1 MKFFINILLLYFLF
15 AGNSFSKILNITNDF
30 RLDVSNNVDFLK
42 IENIDGLNSD
52 LDFLEEYGLNLY
64 VVGNRGIID
73 FFEKYFNGNNLEEED
88 WIIEL
93 ISKVEK
99 KAQKTK
105 SRSSLISYTKKEIK
119 KIMIKYNLTTW
130 TLALALDK
138 PFQNTELELELT
150 DFLEELE
157 IYNKLYN
164 LNSSEL
170 KKFQSIINKELKKNS
185 IFSPDEYLTYRFKPL
200 KISKDKLDD
209 IFISGKANISATVW
223 EKLKF
228 SYSGKYYLTI
238 KNDKIF
244 AIYQECIF
252 KCSNSEK
259 KFGQMIE
266 PIININENKKI
277 KKTNKKINSNH
288 SNIVDQLN
296 SLNELYKSGVLTKEE
311 FEKAKKKILNYHL
324 ELVLQ

>member
-130 TLALALDK
+130 TLVLALDK

-185 IFSPDEYLTYRFKPL
+185 IFRPDEYLTYRFKPL

-311 FEKAKKKILNYHL
+311 FEKAKKKILN
-324 ELVLQ
+324 

>member
-1 MKFFINILLLYFLF
+1 LF

-130 TLALALDK
+130 TLVLALDK

-185 IFSPDEYLTYRFKPL
+185 IFRPDEYLTYRFKPL

-311 FEKAKKKILNYHL
+311 FEKAKKKILN
-324 ELVLQ
+324 

>member
-164 LNSSEL
+164 LNISEL
-170 KKFQSIINKELKKNS
+170 KKFQSLINKELKKNS
-185 IFSPDEYLTYRFKPL
+185 IFRPDEYITYRFKPL
-200 KISKDKLDD
+200 KVSKDKLDD

-228 SYSGKYYLTI
+228 SYSGKYYLT
-238 KNDKIF
+238 
-244 AIYQECIF
+244 
-252 KCSNSEK
+252 K
-259 KFGQMIE
+259 K
-266 PIININENKKI
+266 
-277 KKTNKKINSNH
+277 
-288 SNIVDQLN
+288 
-296 SLNELYKSGVLTKEE
+296 
-311 FEKAKKKILNYHL
+311 
-324 ELVLQ
+324 

>member
-1 MKFFINILLLYFLF
+1 LF

-130 TLALALDK
+130 TLVLALDK

-185 IFSPDEYLTYRFKPL
+185 IFRPDEYLTYRFKPL

-277 KKTNKKINSNH
+277 KKQIKKLIQ
-288 SNIVDQLN
+288 IIQ
-296 SLNELYKSGVLTKEE
+296 
-311 FEKAKKKILNYHL
+311 ILL
-324 ELVLQ
+324 IS

>member
-1 MKFFINILLLYFLF
+1 VKFFINILLLYFLF

-130 TLALALDK
+130 TLVLALDK

-185 IFSPDEYLTYRFKPL
+185 IFRPDEYLTYRFKPL

-311 FEKAKKKILNYHL
+311 FEKAKKKILN
-324 ELVLQ
+324 

>member
-30 RLDVSNNVDFLK
+30 RLDVSSNVDFIK

-52 LDFLEEYGLNLY
+52 LDFLEEYGLSLY

-93 ISKVEK
+93 VSKVEK

-105 SRSSLISYTKKEIK
+105 SRSSLISYSKKEIK

-164 LNSSEL
+164 LNISEL
-170 KKFQSIINKELKKNS
+170 KKFQSLINKELKKNS
-185 IFSPDEYLTYRFKPL
+185 IFRPDEYITYRFKPL
-200 KISKDKLDD
+200 KVSKDKLDD

-252 KCSNSEK
+252 KCSNFEK
-259 KFGQMIE
+259 KFRQMIE

-277 KKTNKKINSNH
+277 KKTNKKINSNR

-296 SLNELYKSGVLTKEE
+296 SLNELYKSDVLTKEE
-311 FEKAKKKILNYHL
+311 FEKAKKKILN
-324 ELVLQ
+324 

>member
-15 AGNSFSKILNITNDF
+15 VGNSFSKILNITNDF
-30 RLDVSNNVDFLK
+30 RLDVSNNVDFIK

-93 ISKVEK
+93 VSKVEK

-130 TLALALDK
+130 TLVLALDK

-157 IYNKLYN
+157 IYNH
-164 LNSSEL
+164 EEQAI
-170 KKFQSIINKELKKNS
+170 QSWIMNK
-185 IFSPDEYLTYRFKPL
+185 IMDPL
-200 KISKDKLDD
+200 DKGNAFLD
-209 IFISGKANISATVW
+209 FGK
-223 EKLKF
+223 
-228 SYSGKYYLTI
+228 
-238 KNDKIF
+238 
-244 AIYQECIF
+244 
-252 KCSNSEK
+252 
-259 KFGQMIE
+259 
-266 PIININENKKI
+266 ENKKG
-277 KKTNKKINSNH
+277 TDY
-288 SNIVDQLN
+288 DQKFRE
-296 SLNELYKSGVLTKEE
+296 ELWLPLYHLLFLELCNPKGLVGDIDKVFQLFDSVAVSVLTNYFVGNPEEGYMTMKPMLDALKEE
-311 FEKAKKKILNYHL
+311 DNK
-324 ELVLQ
+324 